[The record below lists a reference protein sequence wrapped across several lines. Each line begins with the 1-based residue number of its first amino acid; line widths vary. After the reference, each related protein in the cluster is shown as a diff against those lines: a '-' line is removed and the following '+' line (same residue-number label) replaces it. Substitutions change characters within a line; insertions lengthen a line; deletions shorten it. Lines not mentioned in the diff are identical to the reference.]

1 MDSKFLLRIRRSKTE
16 APGEIRRRPMTRS
29 HHPTRSLHRLPRPR
43 SPALRSSNGRGHVV
57 SAHPNPAKQT
67 QPPALPGAPTFT
79 IAPLFAFR
87 QFPQDP
93 FEPTATPALTPFP
106 KIDNQQLTTD
116 GVTPERTHQSH
127 HCSKLPKTTHFL
139 RAHHILSHSPS
150 NQFDQNEPT
159 ATSPK
164 NAVTPVPIIDRQ
176 QLTMDYSIPN
186 KPTAPHALSSS
197 SLASSP
203 SSPQTPAR
211 RGRFSD
217 HVPSS
222 PNSQRYLHN
231 TPLNQRYSYR

>member
-1 MDSKFLLRIRRSKTE
+1 MSSPRIQIQQNK
-16 APGEIRRRPMTRS
+16 PN
-29 HHPTRSLHRLPRPR
+29 LPRFQARQHSPR
-43 SPALRSSNGRGHVV
+43 RAAAPSGSFLRTHSN
-57 SAHPNPAKQT
+57 PP
-67 QPPALPGAPTFT
+67 QPPAL
-79 IAPLFAFR
+79 I
-87 QFPQDP
+87 
-93 FEPTATPALTPFP
+93 PFP

-197 SLASSP
+197 SLASAP

-217 HVPSS
+217 HVLSS